1 MPGPLVHNRT
11 RFSETTPESERT
23 MIDRILVT
31 TDGSAA
37 SNRAVGLAAH
47 MAVKHDASLYLLN
60 VIREMQLPPELKKMA
75 KVENIGQARQD
86 VLDFVA
92 EKVLG
97 DAERRA
103 KSKGAKQVRKATAQ
117 GDPATA
123 IARHAQRNKIDLVVM
138 GTRGLGNVKGML
150 MGSVSRK
157 VANACNVNLLL
168 VR

>member
-1 MPGPLVHNRT
+1 
-11 RFSETTPESERT
+11 
-23 MIDRILVT
+23 MINRILVT
-31 TDGSAA
+31 TDGSPA

-60 VIREMQLPPELKKMA
+60 VIRDMQLPSELRKMA

-86 VLDFVA
+86 VLEFVA
-92 EKVLG
+92 EKILG

-103 KSKGAKQVRKATAQ
+103 KRKGVKAVRKATGQ

-123 IARHAQRNKIDLVVM
+123 IAKYVQRNKIDLIVM
-138 GTRGLGNVKGML
+138 GTRGLGAVKGML

-157 VANACNVNLLL
+157 VANACNVNLLI

>member
-1 MPGPLVHNRT
+1 
-11 RFSETTPESERT
+11 
-23 MIDRILVT
+23 MINKILVT

-37 SNRAVGLAAH
+37 SNRAVNLAAH
-47 MAVKHDASLYLLN
+47 MALTHDASLYLLN
-60 VIREMQLPPELKKMA
+60 VVRDMQLPAELKKMA

-92 EKVLG
+92 EKILG

-103 KSKGAKQVRKATAQ
+103 KRKGVSSLHTFIGH

-123 IARHAQRNKIDLVVM
+123 IAKYAQRNKIDLIVM
-138 GTRGLGNVKGML
+138 GTRGLGGVKGML

-157 VANACNVNLLL
+157 VANACNVNLLV

>member
-1 MPGPLVHNRT
+1 
-11 RFSETTPESERT
+11 

-31 TDGSAA
+31 TDGSPA
-37 SNRAVGLAAH
+37 SNRAIDLAAH
-47 MAVKHDASLYLLN
+47 MAIKHDAPLYLLN

-92 EKVLG
+92 DKIIG

-103 KSKGAKQVRKATAQ
+103 KRKGVKSVRKATGH

-123 IARHAQRNKIDLVVM
+123 IAKYAQRNKIDLIVM
-138 GTRGLGNVKGML
+138 GTRGLGRVKGML

-157 VANACNVNLLL
+157 VANACNVNLLV

>member
-1 MPGPLVHNRT
+1 
-11 RFSETTPESERT
+11 
-23 MIDRILVT
+23 
-31 TDGSAA
+31 
-37 SNRAVGLAAH
+37 

-60 VIREMQLPPELKKMA
+60 VIREMQLPAELKKMA
-75 KVENIGQARQD
+75 RVENIGQARQD
-86 VLDFVA
+86 VLEFVA

-103 KSKGAKQVRKATAQ
+103 KSKGAKQIRKATAQ

-123 IARHAQRNKIDLVVM
+123 IARYAQRNKIDLIVM

-157 VANACNVNLLL
+157 VANACNVNLLI

>member
-1 MPGPLVHNRT
+1 
-11 RFSETTPESERT
+11 

-31 TDGSAA
+31 TDGSPA
-37 SNRAVGLAAH
+37 SNRAIDLAAH
-47 MAVKHDASLYLLN
+47 MAIKHDASLYLLN

-75 KVENIGQARQD
+75 RVENIGQARQD

-92 EKVLG
+92 DKIIG

-103 KSKGAKQVRKATAQ
+103 KRKGVKSVRKATGH

-123 IARHAQRNKIDLVVM
+123 IAKYAQRNKINLIVM
-138 GTRGLGNVKGML
+138 GTRGLGRVKGML

-157 VANACNVNLLL
+157 VANACNVNLLV

>member
-1 MPGPLVHNRT
+1 
-11 RFSETTPESERT
+11 

-31 TDGSAA
+31 TDGSPA
-37 SNRAVGLAAH
+37 SNRAIDLAAH
-47 MAVKHDASLYLLN
+47 MTIKHDASLYLLN

-75 KVENIGQARQD
+75 RVENIGQARQD

-92 EKVLG
+92 DKIIG

-103 KSKGAKQVRKATAQ
+103 KRKGVKSVRKATGH

-123 IARHAQRNKIDLVVM
+123 IAKYAQRNKIDLIVM
-138 GTRGLGNVKGML
+138 GTRGLGRVKGML

-157 VANACNVNLLL
+157 VANACNVNLLV

>member
-1 MPGPLVHNRT
+1 
-11 RFSETTPESERT
+11 
-23 MIDRILVT
+23 MINRILVT

-37 SNRAVGLAAH
+37 SNRAVGLAAT
-47 MAVKHDASLYLLN
+47 MTVKHDASLYLLN

-75 KVENIGQARQD
+75 KVENIGQARHD

-92 EKVLG
+92 EKILG

-103 KSKGAKQVRKATAQ
+103 KSKGAKQVRKTTAQ

-123 IARHAQRNKIDLVVM
+123 IARYAQRNKIDLIVM

>member
-1 MPGPLVHNRT
+1 
-11 RFSETTPESERT
+11 
-23 MIDRILVT
+23 MINRILVT
-31 TDGSAA
+31 TDGSPA

-47 MAVKHDASLYLLN
+47 MALKHDASLYLLN
-60 VIREMQLPPELKKMA
+60 VIRDMQLPPELKKMA

-92 EKVLG
+92 DKILG
-97 DAERRA
+97 DTERRA
-103 KSKGAKQVRKATAQ
+103 KRKGAKAIRKATGH

-123 IARHAQRNKIDLVVM
+123 IANYAQRNKIDLIIM
-138 GTRGLGNVKGML
+138 GTRGLGSVKGML

-157 VANACNVNLLL
+157 VANACNVNLLI

>member
-1 MPGPLVHNRT
+1 
-11 RFSETTPESERT
+11 

-31 TDGSAA
+31 SDGSAA
-37 SNRAVGLAAH
+37 SNRAVGLAAN

-75 KVENIGQARQD
+75 RVENIGEARQD

-92 EKVLG
+92 EKILG

-103 KSKGAKQVRKATAQ
+103 KSKGAKQVRKATSH

-123 IARHAQRNKIDLVVM
+123 IARYAQRNKIDLIVM
-138 GTRGLGNVKGML
+138 GTRGLGKVKGML

>member
-1 MPGPLVHNRT
+1 
-11 RFSETTPESERT
+11 
-23 MIDRILVT
+23 MINRILAT
-31 TDGSAA
+31 TDGSPA
-37 SNRAVGLAAH
+37 SNRAVSLAAH
-47 MAVKHDASLYLLN
+47 MAIKHDASLYLLN

-92 EKVLG
+92 DKILG

-103 KSKGAKQVRKATAQ
+103 KRKGMKAVRKATGH

-123 IARHAQRNKIDLVVM
+123 IAHYAQRNKIDLIVM
-138 GTRGLGNVKGML
+138 GTRGLGSVKGML

-157 VANACNVNLLL
+157 VANACNVNLLI

>member
-1 MPGPLVHNRT
+1 
-11 RFSETTPESERT
+11 
-23 MIDRILVT
+23 MINRILVPA
-31 TDGSAA
+31 DGSPA

-47 MAVKHDASLYLLN
+47 MAAKHDASLYLLN
-60 VIREMQLPPELKKMA
+60 VIRDMQLPAELKKMA

-86 VLDFVA
+86 VLEYVA
-92 EKVLG
+92 EKILG

-103 KSKGAKQVRKATAQ
+103 KRKGAKAVRTATGH

-123 IARHAQRNKIDLVVM
+123 IARFAQRNKIDLIVI

-157 VANACNVNLLL
+157 VANSCDVNLLV

>member
-1 MPGPLVHNRT
+1 
-11 RFSETTPESERT
+11 

-31 TDGSAA
+31 TDGSPA
-37 SNRAVGLAAH
+37 SNRAIDLAAH
-47 MAVKHDASLYLLN
+47 MTIKHGASLYLLN

-75 KVENIGQARQD
+75 RVENIGQARQD

-92 EKVLG
+92 DKIIG

-103 KSKGAKQVRKATAQ
+103 KRKGVKSVRKATGH

-123 IARHAQRNKIDLVVM
+123 IAKYAQRNKIDLIVM
-138 GTRGLGNVKGML
+138 GTRGLGRVKGML

-157 VANACNVNLLL
+157 VANACNVNLLV

>member
-1 MPGPLVHNRT
+1 
-11 RFSETTPESERT
+11 
-23 MIDRILVT
+23 MINRILVP

-37 SNRAVGLAAH
+37 CNRAVTLAAH
-47 MAVKHDASLYLLN
+47 LAIKHDASLYLLN
-60 VIREMQLPPELKKMA
+60 VIRDMQLPAELRKMA

-86 VLDFVA
+86 VLEFVA
-92 EKVLG
+92 EKILG

-103 KSKGAKQVRKATAQ
+103 KRKGVKAVRKATGQ

-123 IARHAQRNKIDLVVM
+123 IAKYTQRNKIDLMVM

-157 VANACNVNLLL
+157 VANACNVNLLI

>member
-1 MPGPLVHNRT
+1 
-11 RFSETTPESERT
+11 
-23 MIDRILVT
+23 MITRILVT
-31 TDGSAA
+31 TDGSPA

-47 MAVKHDASLYLLN
+47 MAINHDATLYLLN
-60 VIREMQLPPELKKMA
+60 VIRDMQLPPELKKMA

-103 KSKGAKQVRKATAQ
+103 KRKGVKSLRKATGH
-117 GDPATA
+117 GDPANA
-123 IARHAQRNKIDLVVM
+123 IASYAQRNKIDLVVM
-138 GTRGLGNVKGML
+138 GTRGLGSVKGML

-157 VANACNVNLLL
+157 VANSCDVNLLI

>member
-1 MPGPLVHNRT
+1 
-11 RFSETTPESERT
+11 
-23 MIDRILVT
+23 MINKILVT

-37 SNRAVGLAAH
+37 SNRAVNLAAH
-47 MAVKHDASLYLLN
+47 MALKHDASLYLSN
-60 VIREMQLPPELKKMA
+60 VVRDMQLPAELKKMA

-92 EKVLG
+92 EKILG

-103 KSKGAKQVRKATAQ
+103 KRKGVSSLHTFIGH

-123 IARHAQRNKIDLVVM
+123 IAKYAQRNKIDLIVM
-138 GTRGLGNVKGML
+138 GTRGLGGVKGML

-157 VANACNVNLLL
+157 VANACDVNLLV

>member
-1 MPGPLVHNRT
+1 
-11 RFSETTPESERT
+11 

-31 TDGSAA
+31 TDGSPA
-37 SNRAVGLAAH
+37 SNRAIDLAAH
-47 MAVKHDASLYLLN
+47 MAIKHDASLYLLN

-92 EKVLG
+92 DKIIG

-103 KSKGAKQVRKATAQ
+103 KRKGVKSLRKATGH

-123 IARHAQRNKIDLVVM
+123 IAKYAQRNKIDLIVM
-138 GTRGLGNVKGML
+138 GTRGLGRVKGML

-157 VANACNVNLLL
+157 VANACNVNLLI